1 MNNFIFHFKSI
12 VQSKA
17 RWLLTLIAILTLGVG
32 QMNAYTLYFYMG
44 RQTGWRDASAV
55 FKLNSS
61 DADGGTT
68 LTRVG
73 STDWY
78 TCSTTATSK
87 MYIVRCN
94 PSGGKWNSFSFTP
107 SSTNNVVR
115 LTDWNAGELFSM
127 YVTGDG
133 WNSIGSW
140 DNANANGKMT
150 ISTTNTF
157 SKTFTNVAA
166 SAHEFKIVEQGR
178 WDYAVGW
185 GGTITNTNCDKANS
199 NGNIQ
204 FTPYIAT
211 GSTTITYNIS
221 TGAITVTCPKIPIT
235 LNKNSGASNGS
246 ATVDVGASSLSS
258 ITHVSRDYYDLT
270 GYWTASS
277 GGYKVITAAGAFVTY
292 SSNVSDYLNNATP
305 ATWKKTS
312 ATTLYAQWT
321 PKTYTITY
329 KDEGGS
335 SYSGSN
341 SASLPASYTYGTGI
355 ASLTDGV
362 KSGYRFDGW
371 YTNSTCTE
379 GPVTS
384 ISSSANGNKTFY
396 AKWTENPGGTVT
408 LTAGTGGQV
417 SKNGSSW
424 GSSTSYTGI
433 KSTTPLNIYAQANTG
448 YTFNTWTKTS
458 GSGTITTNA
467 ASGVF
472 TPVADADAALTASF
486 TETMSTLSTSCHYD
500 AGNPS
505 YSAPSV
511 SGSATTVGYATTRSI
526 TAASASTGYTFVGW
540 TLTNC
545 TRTDGGGAT
554 ANPITIRSNGDG
566 AAATV
571 VANYEE
577 VLEQDTWILKGG
589 SAFGGTA
596 WTTEHALTKK
606 TGHSTESVA
615 YHTFEIASTNTGDYN
630 ANFNFKL
637 VKKGASDTWFGIAT
651 DSHASEWWYNRTSG
665 EQTMSTGGGDHDN
678 VQLRAD
684 VAGPYEVKIDYS
696 NASSPKVTITFPT
709 SYTLTYDIGTV
720 KGNDGSIST
729 SPTTASGS
737 KVLSGNT
744 VTLTAPDA
752 ADGYTWK
759 GWYSNAAGT
768 SAQLEAD
775 QEYEVTM
782 NADKELYACYTE
794 NSYSTTVAVSPAG
807 SGTTTPTAGTQY
819 IKQVT
824 GNSITAT
831 RGTDY
836 VFDDWSVSGGGLTMS
851 SSATT
856 NPNTFKATSSSGTIT
871 ANFSSQ
877 WTIAG
882 SMTDPT
888 WKWDKT
894 SNLLTDFATISSKKH
909 AYVTISLAANT
920 TYTLK
925 VKDRNQN
932 QDNGWYGI
940 ASGST
945 ATYKIADEN
954 TAKTVTTASGN
965 QDISL
970 TTAAAGD
977 YVFDFNITDKKLAID
992 FPTSYLITSG
1002 VKTVYSPGHSET
1014 SDATETGGTY
1024 TAVDNSSN
1032 NVKGANKYVASG
1044 ASVTFTATP
1053 EDGYEFDGWYTNAEC
1068 TLGKTMTNP
1077 LTVSSI
1083 TANKTYY
1090 AKFKEIMTT
1099 VSADMILGDISID
1112 GGDYGDGQTIYVGVH
1127 TTHTVSARATDGYYF
1142 KGWTLKPLYDDDPI
1156 NFAISGDKDDEDNST
1171 VTVRGLG
1178 AAGSRLQM
1186 LDGQYGNLERIYFR
1200 NRFDDGSTVTH
1211 WDNVYVYFDVSE
1223 EDSRV
1228 KTSAKNVDSTLHVQM
1243 TTLGYYDI
1251 YEAKVPRHITRYGK
1265 YNVAFANF
1273 DYAYNSYKLWPGSGS
1288 SNHGQ
1293 AVYRTDYKPKNNL
1306 FVPYHVA
1313 TATNTTDVS
1322 GNTDYFNDGYWITY
1336 ANSLDYGKAAGYY
1349 IERRTGTN
1357 TYSGRATDC
1366 EFKVLEGAWSD
1377 HPKIQFSLRID
1388 GLEKDKYVIFN
1399 EAGHKYRLVGADK
1412 ETTKIT
1418 HSNCTEIEVIED
1430 NDNDE
1435 YFVLTPTA
1443 EGEYIITLDQGGD
1456 RMKISVEYPIVAG
1469 DYVIENVFNDGTAKT
1484 TRSNVIKASKGSE
1497 KTRYS
1502 MYLNNAGSGTLKLR
1516 KCTEIN
1522 ASGVPVWSTGD
1533 NTNLQDILDDAKFT
1547 KGVYQFDIT
1556 VNTSTDKVSEVDSLR
1571 LYTGNF
1577 YLKTDAAP
1585 GGWVAYKNNAMEK
1598 NSVNFDRTS
1607 LTYDNYWCHYFA
1619 SKDCNIKSVIANDY
1633 CNQLSDTVKGD
1644 DIARMYEGE
1653 PYVPVDGTSIRF
1665 SYNSATNETK
1675 RAYLGA
1681 SLAND
1686 FLNIYPSTDN
1696 KIFRTVDAVEY
1707 DLYDIRTSDKGKCK
1721 FADNGNWVYEMDV
1734 KVKPSGKAGV
1744 TATYTDASSVAHVQ
1758 TLIPDT
1764 NTVLGGSS
1772 SSDNEYSIR
1781 IVYDFKTNF
1790 MMSSF
1795 VLDGSTINEDLKDFD
1810 MLWVRHKDNSAT
1822 QLTLGTGKKLTNVR
1836 PIGAIEFRYDSVYYS
1851 ASSGAHW
1858 VDLYSWNNPGARQY
1872 LKYFVSFPFDVEV
1885 NSIFGLNQAKY
1896 GRYWHYVI
1904 QKYDGATRAKEG
1916 LFFGDG
1922 DNYWVDLE
1930 PGDTLKAN
1938 EGYCVIFDN
1947 DYVRGIWGNM
1957 WDNKETGSRVYLYFP
1972 ATKEIS
1978 SITNSD
1984 EVMTVAPLTCT
1995 IDRTYTVGGKE
2006 KNHKNT
2012 DSHWHMIGNPLFH
2025 DAYIKD
2031 FTNGGDSTLKSYYYM
2046 DLTSPLALQDWKP
2059 MTITKGVTKFNAMSS
2074 VLVQWFGTINWS
2086 LNPGPYAAPKRRTDE
2101 DKNYLAQLDIWYN
2114 GVNADQAFV
2123 RLADGANDG
2132 FELREDMSK
2141 VLVKSRPNIYT
2152 FTGDYDVAYNE
2163 MPIANCTIP
2172 VGVVIRKNGTY
2183 TFSMPSNFS
2192 GTVTLID
2199 TYAQTRTNLAI
2210 EDYEIYLDKGTID
2223 DRFLLEIRID
2233 NAPTAIDGVTDGS
2246 GTLKDGKVH
2255 KFIMNDQMY
2264 ILRDGVLYDARG
2276 NRVK

>member
-32 QMNAYTLYFYMG
+32 QMWARWTVAGSNTKFINGSNTWTPSQTADDLTNTSGTKWVLLKKGQSLAVNDEHNFKICKDQGWTTAYPASNYYLGKVGTAGTYNIIYVFDTGNSNTVWAAYY
-44 RQTGWRDASAV
+44 TGWRVAGDEAV
-55 FKLNSS
+55 FGTNWDTGNTDNNMTKTS
-61 DADGGTT
+61 DYVYT
-68 LTRVG
+68 LTKKNVNL
-73 STDWY
+73 SA
-78 TCSTTATSK
+78 TTYNFKCITPEDGYK
-87 MYIVRCN
+87 FNR
-94 PSGGKWNSFSFTP
+94 PSDNKSF
-107 SSTNNVVR
+107 
-115 LTDWNAGELFSM
+115 
-127 YVTGDG
+127 
-133 WNSIGSW
+133 
-140 DNANANGKMT
+140 T
-150 ISTTNTF
+150 ISTAGRYDVTITLDLRDAA
-157 SKTFTNVAA
+157 SSSQGVTVTAVAA
-166 SAHEFKIVEQGR
+166 
-178 WDYAVGW
+178 
-185 GGTITNTNCDKANS
+185 
-199 NGNIQ
+199 
-204 FTPYIAT
+204 
-211 GSTTITYNIS
+211 TYD
-221 TGAITVTCPKIPIT
+221 IT
-235 LNKNSGASNGS
+235 LHDNNGGSNNGTAV
-246 ATVDVGASSLSS
+246 ATWKTTSLSS
-258 ITHVSRDYYDLT
+258 VSAPTRANYHVEGYYT
-270 GYWTASS
+270 NAACTT
-277 GGYKVITAAGAFVTY
+277 KVATSAGALQAST
-292 SSNVSDYLNNATP
+292 DYTDANSK
-305 ATWKKTS
+305 WTS
-312 ATTLYAQWT
+312 ASNQTLYAKWEGDT
-321 PKTYTITY
+321 WSITW
-329 KDEGGS
+329 KDQGNVA
-335 SYSGSN
+335 YSGSN
-341 SASLPASYTYGTGI
+341 GASLPTSYRYGTGI

-371 YTNSTCTE
+371 FTTSACT
-379 GPVTS
+379 GDPVTS
-384 ISSSANGNKTFY
+384 ISSSATGAKTFY

-424 GSSTSYTGI
+424 GASTSYTGI

-577 VLEQDTWILKGG
+577 VLTQSTWIIKGG

-596 WTTEHALTKK
+596 WTTEHALAKQS
-606 TGHSTESVA
+606 GHSTESVV
-615 YHTFEIASTNTGDYN
+615 YKTFTISSTNTGDSN
-630 ANFNFKL
+630 DNFKFKV
-637 VKKGASDTWFGIAT
+637 VKKGATDAYFGLTADGSYYLNRSESGTEKTLAT
-651 DSHASEWWYNRTSG
+651 ENADI
-665 EQTMSTGGGDHDN
+665 
-678 VQLRAD
+678 QLRAD
-684 VAGPYEVKIDYS
+684 VAGDYIFKVDYS
-696 NASSPKVTITFPT
+696 TPASPKLTVTYPT
-709 SYTLTYDIGTV
+709 SYTLTYAIGSVNGTS
-720 KGNDGSIST
+720 GSIST
-729 SPTTASGS
+729 SPSTSSGS
-737 KVLSGNT
+737 KVLSGT
-744 VTLTAPDA
+744 SITLTGPA
-752 ADGYTWK
+752 AKTGYTWK
-759 GWYSNAAGT
+759 GWYTNAAGT
-768 SAQLEAD
+768 EGKIAD
-775 QEYEVTM
+775 VSRAITVTM
-782 NADKELYACYTE
+782 DADKTLYACYTE

-1002 VKTVYSPGHSET
+1002 VKTVYSPDHSET